1 MFDFCIGN
9 PPFDSGSSKQNSK
22 KETLYQYFYDAAE
35 IISTSYM
42 LITPGRFLF
51 KAGLTSKKWTQKML
65 SDEHIKV
72 EFYAKNCSDVFD
84 NVDIKGG
91 VAILYR
97 NSKKIIGP
105 IGTFIP
111 DETVKNIATKV
122 KNKMVNSLSEI
133 MHGGRSDLKFN
144 DNLLKKYPSVKID
157 RIKAIKRK
165 NSEINSLAKN
175 DEYELKSSAFD
186 VLPYIF
192 TSDPKNKEDYYKI
205 LGLKDKKRCYQYIKK
220 EYMEARDKN
229 KNNINGFKIF
239 IPKAIGSGKFGET
252 IPSPVISFPGES
264 STPTFISI
272 GNFTNELEA
281 KNALKYIKTKFSRAL
296 LSVLKI
302 TQDNAPS
309 KWEYVPL
316 QNFTDHSDIDWSKS
330 IPEIDQ
336 QLYKKYG
343 LNDEEIDFIETHVK
357 EMK

>member
-1 MFDFCIGN
+1 MA
-9 PPFDSGSSKQNSK
+9 
-22 KETLYQYFYDAAE
+22 L
-35 IISTSYM
+35 
-42 LITPGRFLF
+42 
-51 KAGLTSKKWTQKML
+51 
-65 SDEHIKV
+65 
-72 EFYAKNCSDVFD
+72 
-84 NVDIKGG
+84 
-91 VAILYR
+91 
-97 NSKKIIGP
+97 
-105 IGTFIP
+105 
-111 DETVKNIATKV
+111 
-122 KNKMVNSLSEI
+122 
-133 MHGGRSDLKFN
+133 
-144 DNLLKKYPSVKID
+144 SVKID